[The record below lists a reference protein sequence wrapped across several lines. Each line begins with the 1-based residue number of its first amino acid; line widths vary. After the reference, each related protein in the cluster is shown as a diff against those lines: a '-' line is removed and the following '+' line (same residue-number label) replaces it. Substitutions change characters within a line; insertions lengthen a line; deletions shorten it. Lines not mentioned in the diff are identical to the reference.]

1 MHALRSPAPSAES
14 CILSFP
20 SRPHWCCG
28 AGHSGTFPWG
38 FLLFVTAT
46 PAPAPAPPLHVGV
59 FPLDSLSPP
68 TLRPHVADPTSS
80 YSFSLPSTAKFPDI
94 TSSLLPVPHHRCPVK
109 VTGPLG
115 DEQRILSTFSLRPL
129 SLLSVPL
136 EPCSLSAPWPSSCLP
151 GQALSSL
158 LCPLFSMAPVTRC
171 PPGWGPPSAPSPCH
185 SRSSAWGKLQP
196 QPLTQTPAP
205 CTHHLVT
212 KCPKPRSRQFQQNE
226 EFSTEYLNGP

>member
-115 DEQRILSTFSLRPL
+115 DEQRVLSTFSLRPL

-171 PPGWGPPSAPSPCH
+171 PPWVGPSLSPLPLSLQELSLGETSTTAPDPDPSPVH
-185 SRSSAWGKLQP
+185 PPPGHQVSKTQVTPVSAK
-196 QPLTQTPAP
+196 
-205 CTHHLVT
+205 
-212 KCPKPRSRQFQQNE
+212 
-226 EFSTEYLNGP
+226 